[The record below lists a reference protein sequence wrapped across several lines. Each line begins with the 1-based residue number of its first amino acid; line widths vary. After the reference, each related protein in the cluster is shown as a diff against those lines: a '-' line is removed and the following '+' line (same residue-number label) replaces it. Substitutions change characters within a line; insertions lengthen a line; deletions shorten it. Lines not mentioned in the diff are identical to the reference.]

1 MVRYFLLLLTFV
13 SLLVLA
19 MAGLRDYSF
28 LPHKTK
34 LPPIE
39 LFADMVRQDKVKAQA
54 PSAFFA
60 DGRGARAPIQGT
72 VPMGYTQPSAPLSTD
87 AAVMGGAYDV
97 VLFAGKEDY
106 ANTGKL
112 SGEGSANPN
121 NGTNWGNGIPFQAT
135 LATLQRGRD
144 RYEIQCAVCHG
155 STGAGNGIASKYGL
169 VGVAS
174 FHQQRLRD
182 MNDGEIYNTIVN
194 GKNTMLG
201 YGASVQVP
209 DRWAIVAYIR
219 ALQRS
224 QNATIADVPADQQAA
239 LQGTNA
245 ASQPATPV
253 KP

>member
-34 LPPIE
+34 RPPIE
-39 LFADMVRQDKVKAQA
+39 LFPDMVRQDKVKAQA

-60 DGRGARAPIQGT
+60 DGRGARVPIAGT
-72 VPMGYTQPSAPLSTD
+72 VPMGYTQPSAEISTNG
-87 AAVMGGAYDV
+87 AVMGSPYEV

-112 SGEGSANPN
+112 
-121 NGTNWGNGIPFQAT
+121 GTNWGNGLPFTAT
-135 LATLQRGRD
+135 PATLQRGHD

-155 STGAGNGIASKYGL
+155 STGTGNGIATKYGL
-169 VGVAS
+169 VGVAN

-201 YGASVQVP
+201 YGATIQVP

-224 QNATIADVPADQQAA
+224 QNASIADVPSDQQAA
-239 LQGTNA
+239 LLGTNA
-245 ASQPATPV
+245 ATPATPA